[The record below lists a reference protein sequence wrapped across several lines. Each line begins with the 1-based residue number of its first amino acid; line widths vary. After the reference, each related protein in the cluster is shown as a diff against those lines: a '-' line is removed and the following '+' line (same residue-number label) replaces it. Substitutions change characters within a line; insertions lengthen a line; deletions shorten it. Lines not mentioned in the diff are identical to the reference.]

1 MIKYIF
7 IAAVFIFSTGIFA
20 QDSEKTQILSL
31 IDNWHKAA
39 AEANQKAY
47 FNFIADDGVYI
58 GTDETE
64 IWTKQQFFEWSKP
77 YFDNGKA
84 WSFTAISRN
93 IYLSEDGIFAW
104 FDELLDSGKTTLRG
118 SGVLQKGDNGWK
130 LKHYVLSLPVP
141 NDKFKEVAGVIKK
154 EQNEKK
160 EVEE

>member
-7 IAAVFIFSTGIFA
+7 IAAVFVFSTGIFA
-20 QDSEKTQILSL
+20 QDSEKTQISSL

-77 YFDNGKA
+77 YFDKGKA

-93 IYLSEDGIFAW
+93 IYLSEDGISAW
-104 FDELLDSGKTTLRG
+104 FNELLDSGKTTLRG